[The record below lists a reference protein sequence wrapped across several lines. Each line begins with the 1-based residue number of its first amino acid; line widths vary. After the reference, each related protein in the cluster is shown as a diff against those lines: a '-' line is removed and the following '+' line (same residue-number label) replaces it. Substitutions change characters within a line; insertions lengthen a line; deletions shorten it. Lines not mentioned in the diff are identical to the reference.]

1 MVPIYKAT
9 LNKLIITF
17 ISLEIKQTQFLWFFF
32 FFLLGLARDLT
43 GSYIVSFYVM
53 GVGILIGSVCI
64 FWNCSDSVVCFSSS
78 SKLLFKK

>member
-1 MVPIYKAT
+1 MG
-9 LNKLIITF
+9 
-17 ISLEIKQTQFLWFFF
+17 FF

-64 FWNCSDSVVCFSSS
+64 FCEPI
-78 SKLLFKK
+78 FKRMEEKRIERSRIK